1 MSSFFSITGRGQQCA
16 ELVVDSLVMW
26 LPLRDDRIAAPVRTL
41 MGKAVQ
47 RTASS
52 ASDRGSC
59 QAFFFQLHG
68 EGNNVA
74 ELVDD
79 VMVTLSAGRGE
90 QCCELVDDIVTFS
103 VGTL

>member
-1 MSSFFSITGRGQQCA
+1 
-16 ELVVDSLVMW
+16 MW
-26 LPLRDDRIAAPVRTL
+26 LPLHDDRFAAPVRVP

-59 QAFFFQLHG
+59 EAFFPITGRGQQC
-68 EGNNVA
+68 V

-79 VMVTLSAGRGE
+79 VMVTLSGGRGQ
-90 QCCELVDDIVTFS
+90 QCCQLVVDVLVTHS
-103 VGTL
+103 VGRV